1 MRHIKNA
8 IKQTYTLIFLTLS
21 LVLAACS
28 PSIVSVTE
36 SAAVTTNTATPVP
49 TKISLPPTS
58 TTTPTETVVPTP
70 AMPEYV
76 QAFIDAGYDKK
87 STDSDFYVMYDESS
101 VHYLPGDGI
110 VFNERVIRSWAE
122 VDYVENGVWKRGI
135 VINLLIRGGKNL
147 FSEYGKFIMS
157 SSQQSHMDHFSTK
170 AVQSVNMAFNE
181 HVDEGGHPIMHTSLT
196 KYPQTG
202 DTQLYEGV
210 FPMVEG
216 KLQPVNIPGVGIVLP
231 FCELRIPELPIY

>member
-1 MRHIKNA
+1 MGHIENSM
-8 IKQTYTLIFLTLS
+8 KQTYTLIFLTLS

-58 TTTPTETVVPTP
+58 TTTPTETVMPTP

-101 VHYLPGDGI
+101 VNYLPGDGI

-147 FSEYGKFIMS
+147 FREYGKFIMS